1 MLKVYTKKHRK
12 LELQLIGWRRL
23 LRWTFLWHMVWWNYC
38 CFWVTWANM
47 HTTYN
52 YFTTLHFHPFPQLCC
67 YVILAFFLEKIIRT
81 ASNTFYQ
88 ITTLKVGYKHRYGL
102 NFADSFSYNLKVF
115 GRIYFQADCRF
126 LNLRQQMVIK

>member
-1 MLKVYTKKHRK
+1 
-12 LELQLIGWRRL
+12 
-23 LRWTFLWHMVWWNYC
+23 
-38 CFWVTWANM
+38 M

-67 YVILAFFLEKIIRT
+67 YVILAFFLEKIIHT
-81 ASNTFYQ
+81 ASNAFYQ

-126 LNLRQQMVIK
+126 LNLRQQMVIKY

>member
-1 MLKVYTKKHRK
+1 
-12 LELQLIGWRRL
+12 
-23 LRWTFLWHMVWWNYC
+23 
-38 CFWVTWANM
+38 M

-67 YVILAFFLEKIIRT
+67 YVILTFFFLEKIIYK
-81 ASNTFYQ
+81 ASNAFYQ

-115 GRIYFQADCRF
+115 GRIYFQADCSF
-126 LNLRQQMVIK
+126 LNLTQQMVIKCKNMSTINSMLHGIMKLLLFLSDLS